1 MQKIEL
7 LSPAKDL
14 DSGKTAIDS
23 GADAVYI
30 GGPRYGARAA
40 ASNTLEDIRQLA
52 EYAHLFHARAYV
64 TLNTLLENNELEGAV
79 DLVHRV
85 WQAGADALIIQDM
98 GLLEMELPPIP
109 IYGSTQCHITS
120 PEKALF
126 LEKAGFKR
134 LILARELSLAEI
146 TAIREQTNVEL
157 ESFIHGA
164 LCVSY
169 SGQCYMSYAAG
180 GRSGNR
186 GECAQPCRKPYRLL
200 DETGAVLAQDRFFLS
215 LKDLNMSRGIGDL
228 LDAGASSFKIEGR
241 LKDSAYIRNV
251 VSHYRRLLDA
261 EMAARG
267 MEKASSGRSESI
279 FSPDP
284 AKSFNRGF
292 TEFFLRGKPDN
303 PESPYTQKSVGEYL
317 GKIAEVKEGFF
328 ILENPVLMHSGD
340 GICFFDDSGNLN
352 GMYIERTDGER
363 IYPRDISLIR
373 KGMELN
379 RNLDKTFE
387 KKVLSKT
394 PERKLDVKI
403 IFQQKAS
410 GFLLTAEDEDGITA
424 TSHHEGSFEVAR
436 NHESALASIEKQ
448 LLKTGGSI
456 FRVIDTQID
465 WQEPMFVPV
474 GVLNEARRALVKK
487 LTSARLEVWK
497 TEGFRIR
504 PTSHPYP
511 ERVLS
516 FEGNVLNDKAADFY
530 QRHGVTTIEPAAESG
545 LDMNGRRVMTTRHCI
560 KRITGL
566 CHRYPQEPRVSLNSQ
581 PEGALFLEDD
591 RHKYRLEFACDRC
604 EMDVFL
610 ETP

>member
-1 MQKIEL
+1 MK
-7 LSPAKDL
+7 K
-14 DSGKTAIDS
+14 
-23 GADAVYI
+23 
-30 GGPRYGARAA
+30 
-40 ASNTLEDIRQLA
+40 
-52 EYAHLFHARAYV
+52 
-64 TLNTLLENNELEGAV
+64 
-79 DLVHRV
+79 
-85 WQAGADALIIQDM
+85 
-98 GLLEMELPPIP
+98 
-109 IYGSTQCHITS
+109 
-120 PEKALF
+120 
-126 LEKAGFKR
+126 
-134 LILARELSLAEI
+134 
-146 TAIREQTNVEL
+146 
-157 ESFIHGA
+157 
-164 LCVSY
+164 
-169 SGQCYMSYAAG
+169 
-180 GRSGNR
+180 
-186 GECAQPCRKPYRLL
+186 
-200 DETGAVLAQDRFFLS
+200 
-215 LKDLNMSRGIGDL
+215 
-228 LDAGASSFKIEGR
+228 
-241 LKDSAYIRNV
+241 
-251 VSHYRRLLDA
+251 
-261 EMAARG
+261 
-267 MEKASSGRSESI
+267 
-279 FSPDP
+279 DP

-292 TEFFLRGKPDN
+292 TEFFLRGEPDN
-303 PESPYTQKSVGEYL
+303 PESPYTQKSIGEQL
-317 GKIAEVKEGFF
+317 GKVAEVKEDYF

-363 IYPRDISLIR
+363 IYPRAISLIR

-403 IFQQKAS
+403 KFQQQAS
-410 GFLLTAEDEDGITA
+410 GFILTAEDEDGITA
-424 TSHHEGSFEVAR
+424 ASHHEGSFEAAR

-456 FRVIDTQID
+456 FKVIDTQID

-487 LTSARLEVWK
+487 LTSTRLEAWD
-497 TEGFRIR
+497 TEGFQIR

-530 QRHGVTTIEPAAESG
+530 QRHGVTAIEPAAESG

-566 CHRYPQEPRVSLNSQ
+566 CHRYPQAPGVSLDAQ